1 MVLKARPK
9 VFKTL
14 LATALTISLYPIVP
28 ARAEESTGNVAE
40 STPNETSCPS
50 SADSAD
56 KCGEPATLSN
66 MQSSNGQQSAFDIKS
81 PAEAESQGNAI
92 QAEYPNNAIV
102 DWTKCGECE
111 WMIDA
116 EGCLIIRPRNNQDS
130 GSLENWSKVPW
141 REKASSIK
149 SIRFIGTVSVP
160 NAAGMFRYCN
170 NAQSIDLNGL
180 DTSCTTD
187 MRFMFSDFGTK
198 EMASVDLS
206 PIDTSSVTDMTEM
219 FSRSHIKHISLS
231 LCNLE
236 QVAYT
241 NNMFEHCSVES
252 IDMGDSHFASLID
265 ASEMFENCS
274 NLKSISLSSFTAPNL
289 QLMPSLFEGCKS
301 IQEIDLSAIGNNCV
315 KSMKRAFRDCD
326 SLRTISFGN
335 FKSNKRISLWGAFL
349 NDVSLRTISMSS
361 LSSQPIDDISYAFK
375 NCPSLE
381 YVDISG
387 IKTDDSTD
395 TSYSFD
401 SEKYPLG
408 SFTLK
413 VGSSFSFHT
422 QQGSDVGPTASNDGL
437 LTGRWVDIVSGKT
450 FKRGRDITGPG
461 TFVQQKE
468 LSRYTVSVDTQDEAF
483 VNQAITKAIRSE
495 LVEGKDYT
503 VNYSNNT
510 NVGTAA
516 LTVKGINACAGQ
528 SVSFEFNIVQANPQF
543 QAPSQIAVAYGQKTS
558 SVALPEGFSWQ
569 SDDSHFTRLG
579 TSDYLLTYT
588 PQDSNY
594 KTVRDIPISVTTSYL
609 LTPDL
614 FEIDLATETYD
625 GNPKTKSI
633 LNPFIHEGED
643 YTVEYNDNVNAGN
656 ATIALTG
663 INRYAGQHIYFN
675 FNINKAVPNHEQNF
689 TFDAK
694 CDEILGNITL
704 PEGYSWQASRETPVG
719 SAGQHTF
726 FVSYTPQDT
735 NNYEVVRD
743 IPVTINVTKYQLDK
757 SQFNVDTQNETY
769 TGSSILKQ
777 VNATVPDLEQGRDFH
792 VIQTNNINAGTATI
806 EIQGQGKYTGTLQ
819 YSFTI
824 LKADPT
830 YSTPD
835 IINATS
841 GLKLKQIPLP
851 HGFSWQEPETAIN
864 NPGDY
869 TFLTSFTPQDI
880 ANYNVIR
887 SIPVIVRATTTLS
900 ASMFT
905 LAQSSFTYS
914 GSAIEPAVRSAVVP
928 EGSYTVEYRD
938 NVCAGQAVAVI
949 TGAGGYTGSCELRF
963 AIEKA
968 DPAYEAPGALDAR
981 YGQTLAN
988 LALPEGFSW
997 QGDPGTP
1004 VGDPG
1009 EHQLLATFAPAD
1021 EANYNVV
1028 RDIPVTVRVTRPV
1041 DASMFSVAQ
1050 GPFPYSGSAIEPA
1063 VRSAVVPE
1071 GSYTVEYRDNVCA
1084 GQAVAVIT
1092 GAGGYTGSCE
1102 LRFAIEKADPAYEAP
1117 KKLIGTFGETLSSIT
1132 LPDGFSWQDDP
1143 NTPID
1148 WRGNKEFELSYTPT
1162 DTANYNTV
1170 RNIPITVFV
1179 EYDSVNI
1186 PTIAPFAYNGQLHK
1200 PTFDDDQRIAVL
1212 ANNGGTDAGIYTATV
1227 ALANPAFDRWVD
1239 GTVDPKTIS
1248 YIISPAD
1255 ISSASIENIPDA
1267 VLEDGKAE
1275 PAVSALFNEKPLQSG
1290 KDFTVSY
1297 ENNTQVGTGDVVI
1310 SGTGNFTGITRL
1322 SFRVGLADISSCKPI
1337 IYDTPLVYQGEPVT
1351 PHVYLGKPNS
1361 GVTLHEGIDY
1371 EVTYS
1376 DNNAIGKATA
1386 TLRGIGD
1393 YVGSTAIAFEI
1404 VNKLDL
1410 ASMSC
1415 QVDNCA
1421 FYTGSP
1427 ITQPV
1432 SVYRGRSSLSEGV
1445 DYTVTYE
1452 NNINPGCATAVIH
1465 GIGNYTGE
1473 ARCDF
1478 SIIRKADYSLSND
1491 NAKLS
1496 LSGDNRYVYS
1506 YATNTFLYTGNSVT
1520 PQATVYLQ
1528 VGSAS
1533 IKLVE
1538 GIDYTVSYSNNNAIG
1553 TGFVTVT
1560 GINGLEGSVFG
1571 SFAISKTLPVS
1582 ALNLSSVW
1590 DFDQIDYDLS
1600 GESPVKPKLIPSPYF
1615 VEGADYDLTYK
1626 DCNKIGTGFVSINGR
1641 GRYTGSVT
1649 LPVSIVAKHSRLLLQ
1664 DCTVDTIPNQIY
1676 TGSPIR
1682 PSITMRNANGRIL
1695 DNGLEYE
1702 PRFYNNVNVGTAN
1715 VTVAQGAGFTTYDGY
1730 LQTSFNIL
1738 PENIANT
1745 EIDPIPDQPLQK
1757 QAPKPDPRLTFNG
1770 KLLRENIDYEATYIN
1785 NDKHGTATI
1794 AITGKGN
1801 FTGQTTTTFNVVE
1814 YEMPYDDVLTE
1825 FESKAVK
1832 WNDDEGQI
1840 LKFSLPKGGAPF
1852 FIVNSVQ
1859 GSYNAKAAILDEQA
1873 NEIYSF
1879 DLQSQKQY
1887 GAMALPAGDYYLK
1900 IWGDT
1905 YNQAG
1910 VCVLHYGNGLYGQND
1925 NCIYEKEDNCPSNG
1939 QTIADVATPVNLN
1952 SRFIGTAYMPPMS
1965 VDTDYYSFTLDKPM
1979 TIDLNFSANQSFRF
1993 DLVDDSGKTIEKAD
2007 GDGYLSKMTYWGKEA
2022 TVIMKCG
2029 VLKPGTYYV
2038 KVNAAMKEAIGST
2051 YYCDIKTIASHWV
2064 SSNGRWWWQETDG
2077 SYPTSCWLTID
2088 GKCYH
2093 FDSSGYMQTGWLKA
2107 DGSWYWLG
2115 NDGAARTGWQQIN
2128 GTWYWFENDGRMAT
2142 GWQTIDAKRYLFAS
2156 SGSMMTGWQQTGG
2169 SWYYLGGSGAMAT
2182 GWKSIGGTWYWFNES
2197 GIMAIGWKSI
2207 GGTWYLFASSGSM
2220 MTGWQQTGGSWY
2232 YLGGSGAMATGW
2244 KSIGGTWYWFD
2255 QNGIMATGWFKPDES
2270 YYYANNSGAMQSNCW
2285 IGDYYL
2291 TSSGMMATNTWIGPY
2306 YVGPDGKWMR

>member
-1 MVLKARPK
+1 MISGTQPKLLKC
-9 VFKTL
+9 L
-14 LATALTISLYPIVP
+14 LAITLATTICPITPAIASPEDTDAGEKATGRMMVSAIERANDNIVSTREEHDSAGEINSEQADIGTPKNAGSGNDPEYAIDQATAPDSQTEEIYTDTIDFNGKTSLNPIV
-28 ARAEESTGNVAE
+28 EW
-40 STPNETSCPS
+40 TPSGT
-50 SADSAD
+50 
-56 KCGEPATLSN
+56 
-66 MQSSNGQQSAFDIKS
+66 
-81 PAEAESQGNAI
+81 
-92 QAEYPNNAIV
+92 
-102 DWTKCGECE
+102 CE

-116 EGCLIIRPRNNQDS
+116 KGCLTIRPQNEANYGLLD
-130 GSLENWSKVPW
+130 NWSVAPW
-141 REKASSIK
+141 QKECYQIETVYLIGHIIAPTTRDMFNHCIYLREVDLSNLDTSQ
-149 SIRFIGTVSVP
+149 STSMY
-160 NAAGMFRYCN
+160 GMFRDCR
-170 NAQSIDLNGL
+170 SLTSLDLSSL
-180 DTSCTTD
+180 DTSNVKTFRFAFDGCSSLATLNLSGINTSQATD
-187 MRFMFSDFGTK
+187 MCCMFNCCKSLGTLDVSK
-198 EMASVDLS
+198 F
-206 PIDTSSVTDMTEM
+206 DTSSVTDMDSMFAGCSALKAINLETFDTSNVALAASLFAGCSSLEQIIAPSFVTAETTTIQSM
-219 FSRSHIKHISLS
+219 FSGCSSLKLLDVSGFDTSNVYNMASLFAGCSSLS
-231 LCNLE
+231 SLDLSHFNTSKTISMNDMFCGCSSLKA
-236 QVAYT
+236 VDVSSFDTSSTT
-241 NNMFEHCSVES
+241 NMSFMFEDCKTLAFINLNRFDTTNVQNFSYMFSGCSSLTMLDLTSFSGREATIINGMFRNCSSLKSLDFSSFNTPNLTMMGSLFSGCSSLAS
-252 IDMGDSHFASLID
+252 IDLSPLETRNVTDMSNIFNDCASLKTIDTSKLDTTSAMQMSGMFDGCVSLKQLDVSHFDTSNVLKMNYMFAGCKSLASLDVSAFITNKTVSMARMFYECETLSTLNLSSFNT
-265 ASEMFENCS
+265 ASATDLKDMLQGCTS
-274 NLKSISLSSFTAPNL
+274 LKSISVGDQFCFTGEGSTSCEFPKPTIEGARGKWVNSTTGVVYDPSGIPNNRSALYLALTDPSFLTTSMFAVDTAPSTYTGAPIEK
-289 QLMPSLFEGCKS
+289 QVFSE
-301 IQEIDLSAIGNNCV
+301 DLKI
-315 KSMKRAFRDCD
+315 
-326 SLRTISFGN
+326 
-335 FKSNKRISLWGAFL
+335 
-349 NDVSLRTISMSS
+349 
-361 LSSQPIDDISYAFK
+361 
-375 NCPSLE
+375 
-381 YVDISG
+381 
-387 IKTDDSTD
+387 
-395 TSYSFD
+395 
-401 SEKYPLG
+401 
-408 SFTLK
+408 
-413 VGSSFSFHT
+413 
-422 QQGSDVGPTASNDGL
+422 
-437 LTGRWVDIVSGKT
+437 
-450 FKRGRDITGPG
+450 
-461 TFVQQKE
+461 
-468 LSRYTVSVDTQDEAF
+468 
-483 VNQAITKAIRSE
+483 
-495 LVEGKDYT
+495 GKDYDIT
-503 VNYSNNT
+503 YSNNS
-510 NVGTAA
+510 NVGTGV
-516 LTVKGINACAGQ
+516 LTLSGKGDYTGTLKYEFKIEKADPNYDIPSNLTATINQTLG
-528 SVSFEFNIVQANPQF
+528 ELEL
-543 QAPSQIAVAYGQKTS
+543 PS
-558 SVALPEGFSWQ
+558 GFSWQ
-569 SDDSHFTRLG
+569 DPETTSVGPLGKQIFLATFTPLD
-579 TSDYLLTYT
+579 TT
-588 PQDSNY
+588 NY
-594 KTVRDIPISVTTSYL
+594 NIVHDIPLSVNVYKISIS
-609 LTPDL
+609 
-614 FEIDLATETYD
+614 
-625 GNPKTKSI
+625 
-633 LNPFIHEGED
+633 
-643 YTVEYNDNVNAGN
+643 
-656 ATIALTG
+656 
-663 INRYAGQHIYFN
+663 
-675 FNINKAVPNHEQNF
+675 
-689 TFDAK
+689 
-694 CDEILGNITL
+694 
-704 PEGYSWQASRETPVG
+704 
-719 SAGQHTF
+719 
-726 FVSYTPQDT
+726 PQMF
-735 NNYEVVRD
+735 
-743 IPVTINVTKYQLDK
+743 L
-757 SQFNVDTQNETY
+757 VDT
-769 TGSSILKQ
+769 SSAIYSGAPIKRNICSNL
-777 VNATVPDLEQGRDFH
+777 
-792 VIQTNNINAGTATI
+792 INNIDYEIVYFDNTNAGTATI
-806 EIQGQGKYTGTLQ
+806 Y
-819 YSFTI
+819 
-824 LKADPT
+824 
-830 YSTPD
+830 
-835 IINATS
+835 IIGIGAFEGALS
-841 GLKLKQIPLP
+841 
-851 HGFSWQEPETAIN
+851 
-864 NPGDY
+864 
-869 TFLTSFTPQDI
+869 
-880 ANYNVIR
+880 YN
-887 SIPVIVRATTTLS
+887 
-900 ASMFT
+900 
-905 LAQSSFTYS
+905 
-914 GSAIEPAVRSAVVP
+914 
-928 EGSYTVEYRD
+928 
-938 NVCAGQAVAVI
+938 
-949 TGAGGYTGSCELRF
+949 F

-981 YGQTLAN
+981 YGQTLAD

-1275 PAVSALFNEKPLQSG
+1275 PAVSALFNEKPLQPG

-1600 GESPVKPKLIPSPYF
+1600 SESPVKPKLIPSPYF

-1785 NDKHGTATI
+1785 NDKLGTATI

-2007 GDGYLSKMTYWGKEA
+2007 GDGYLSKMTYWDKEA

-2093 FDSSGYMQTGWLKA
+2093 FDLSGYMQTGWLKA

-2142 GWQTIDAKRYLFAS
+2142 GWQTIDAKR
-2156 SGSMMTGWQQTGG
+2156 
-2169 SWYYLGGSGAMAT
+2169 
-2182 GWKSIGGTWYWFNES
+2182 
-2197 GIMAIGWKSI
+2197 
-2207 GGTWYLFASSGSM
+2207 YLFASSGSM

>member
-14 LATALTISLYPIVP
+14 LAIALTTSLCPIVP
-28 ARAEESTGNVAE
+28 ARAEESTSDVAE
-40 STPNETSCPS
+40 SIPNEASCSS

-56 KCGEPATLSN
+56 KCGESATLSDT
-66 MQSSNGQQSAFDIKS
+66 QFSNEQQSAFDIKS

-92 QAEYPNNAIV
+92 QAEYLNDTIV

-149 SIRFIGTVSVP
+149 SIRFTGTVSVP

-187 MRFMFSDFGTK
+187 MSFMFSDFGTN

-219 FSRSHIKHISLS
+219 FSRSHIKQISLS

-236 QVAYT
+236 RVAYT
-241 NNMFEHCSVES
+241 NNMFEYCSAES

-265 ASEMFENCS
+265 ASEMFKNCS
-274 NLKSISLSSFTAPNL
+274 KLKSISLSSFTAPNL

-315 KSMKRAFRDCD
+315 KSMERAFRDCD

-361 LSSQPIDDISYAFK
+361 LSSQPIDDICYAFK

-395 TSYSFD
+395 TTYSFD
-401 SEKYPLG
+401 SEKCPLS

-413 VGSSFSFHT
+413 VGNSFSFHT
-422 QQGSDVGPTASNDGL
+422 RQGNDVGPTASNDGL

-450 FKRGRDITGPG
+450 FKRGGDITGPG

-468 LSRYTVSVDTQDEAF
+468 LSRYTVSVDTQDETFA
-483 VNQAITKAIRSE
+483 NQAITKAIRSE

-510 NVGTAA
+510 NVGAAA
-516 LTVKGINACAGQ
+516 LTAKGINACAGQ
-528 SVSFEFNIVQANPQF
+528 SVSFEFNIVQADPQF

-569 SDDSHFTRLG
+569 SDDSHFTRPG

-625 GNPKTKSI
+625 GTPKTKSI
-633 LNPFIHEGED
+633 LNPFVHEGED

-656 ATIALTG
+656 ATITLTG
-663 INRYAGQHIYFN
+663 INRYAGQHVNFN
-675 FNINKAVPNHEQNF
+675 FNINKAVPNYEQSF

-694 CDEILGNITL
+694 CDEILGDITL
-704 PEGYSWQASRETPVG
+704 PEGYSWQASQETPVG

-743 IPVTINVTKYQLDK
+743 IPVIINVTKYQLDK
-757 SQFNVDTQNETY
+757 SQFNVDTQNVTY

-792 VIQTNNINAGTATI
+792 VMQTNNVYAGTATI
-806 EIQGQGKYTGTLQ
+806 EIQGQGKYTGILR

-835 IINATS
+835 IINTTS
-841 GLKLKQIPLP
+841 GLKLKQVPLP
-851 HGFSWQEPETAIN
+851 HGFSWQKPETAIN

-880 ANYNVIR
+880 ANNNVIR
-887 SIPVIVRATTTLS
+887 NIPVIVRATTTLS

-905 LAQSSFTYS
+905 LTQSSFTYS

-938 NVCAGQAVAVI
+938 NVCAGQAVAII

-968 DPAYEAPGALDAR
+968 DPAYEAPGAL
-981 YGQTLAN
+981 
-988 LALPEGFSW
+988 
-997 QGDPGTP
+997 
-1004 VGDPG
+1004 
-1009 EHQLLATFAPAD
+1009 
-1021 EANYNVV
+1021 
-1028 RDIPVTVRVTRPV
+1028 
-1041 DASMFSVAQ
+1041 
-1050 GPFPYSGSAIEPA
+1050 
-1063 VRSAVVPE
+1063 
-1071 GSYTVEYRDNVCA
+1071 
-1084 GQAVAVIT
+1084 
-1092 GAGGYTGSCE
+1092 
-1102 LRFAIEKADPAYEAP
+1102 
-1117 KKLIGTFGETLSSIT
+1117 IGTFGKTLSSIT
-1132 LPDGFSWQDDP
+1132 LPEGFSWQDDP

-1148 WRGNKEFELSYTPT
+1148 WRGNKEFELAYTPA
-1162 DTANYNTV
+1162 DAANYNTV
-1170 RNIPITVFV
+1170 QNIPITVFV

-1186 PTIAPFAYNGQLHK
+1186 PTIAPFIYSGQLHK
-1200 PTFDDDQRIAVL
+1200 PTFDDDQRITVL
-1212 ANNGGTDAGIYTATV
+1212 ANNGGTDAGTYTATV

-1248 YIISPAD
+1248 YNISPAD
-1255 ISSASIENIPDA
+1255 ISSASIENIPDT

-1275 PAVSALFNEKPLQSG
+1275 PAVSALFNENPLQSG

-1297 ENNTQVGTGDVVI
+1297 ENNTRVGTGNVVI

-1371 EVTYS
+1371 EVAYS

-1410 ASMSC
+1410 ASTSC

-1432 SVYRGRSSLSEGV
+1432 SVYRGHSSLSEGV

-1473 ARCDF
+1473 ARCNF
-1478 SIIRKADYSLSND
+1478 SIIRKADYSLSD
-1491 NAKLS
+1491 GNAKLS
-1496 LSGDNRYVYS
+1496 LSSGNRYVYS
-1506 YATNTFLYTGNSVT
+1506 YATNTFLYTGSSVT

-1528 VGSAS
+1528 VGSTS
-1533 IKLVE
+1533 MKLVE
-1538 GIDYTVSYSNNNAIG
+1538 DIDYTVSYSNNNAIG

-1560 GINGLEGSVFG
+1560 GINGLEGSVSG
-1571 SFAISKTLPVS
+1571 SFTISKTLPVS

-1600 GESPVKPKLIPSPYF
+1600 SESPVKPKLIPSPYF

-1664 DCTVDTIPNQIY
+1664 DCTADTIPNQIY
-1676 TGSPIR
+1676 TGSPIQ

-1702 PRFYNNVNVGTAN
+1702 PQFYNNVNVGTAN

-1738 PENIANT
+1738 PANIANT
-1745 EIDPIPDQPLQK
+1745 EINPIPDQPLQK

-1770 KLLRENIDYEATYIN
+1770 KLLQENIDYETAYTN
-1785 NDKHGTATI
+1785 NDKLGTATI
-1794 AITGKGN
+1794 TITGKGN

-1832 WNDDEGQI
+1832 WNDDKGQI

-1859 GSYNAKAAILDEQA
+1859 GSYNAKAAILDGQA

-1925 NCIYEKEDNCPSNG
+1925 NCIYEKESNCPSND

-1965 VDTDYYSFTLDKPM
+1965 DDTDYYSFTLDKPM
-1979 TIDLNFSANQSFRF
+1979 TIELNFSANQSFRF
-1993 DLVDDSGKTIEKAD
+1993 CLVDDSGKTIEKAD
-2007 GDGYLSKMTYWGKEA
+2007 GDGYLSKMTYWDKEA
-2022 TVIMKCG
+2022 TVNMKCG

-2077 SYPTSCWLTID
+2077 SYPISCWQTID

-2093 FDSSGYMQTGWLKA
+2093 FDSSGYMQTGWLKV
-2107 DGSWYWLG
+2107 DGNWYWLG

-2128 GTWYWFENDGRMAT
+2128 GAWYWFENDGRMAT
-2142 GWQTIDAKRYLFAS
+2142 GWQTIDAKRYLFAG

-2182 GWKSIGGTWYWFNES
+2182 GWQSIGGTWYWFNES
-2197 GIMAIGWKSI
+2197 
-2207 GGTWYLFASSGSM
+2207 
-2220 MTGWQQTGGSWY
+2220 
-2232 YLGGSGAMATGW
+2232 
-2244 KSIGGTWYWFD
+2244 
-2255 QNGIMATGWFKPDES
+2255 GIMATGWFKPDES
-2270 YYYANNSGAMQSNCW
+2270 YYYANSSGAMQSNCW
-2285 IGDYYL
+2285 VGDYYL
-2291 TSSGMMATNTWIGPY
+2291 TSSGMMAANTWIGSY